1 MNKSKTRKSRAAKSV
16 RNLPVKTL
24 NAKSAKGVRGGGGDV
39 EKKLQHEYLVV
50 KLQDVVITAVQP
62 DKK

>member
-1 MNKSKTRKSRAAKSV
+1 MNKSKARKSRAAKSV

-39 EKKLQHEYLVV
+39 EKKKKEYLVV
-50 KLQDVVITAVQP
+50 KMQDVIITNVTP
-62 DKK
+62 GGK